1 MFVTSIS
8 QFMALNRPQEHGSN
22 VQPPNHLTFVLKL
35 EMQNAYKYLFIFRS
49 FNHLT
54 FTRPG
59 LSFAVHQTCQFM
71 NQSTQYHLIAAKSIF
86 NRFCLGLSFAL
97 ARSFC
102 IYRRRLAQESHWL
115 ALNHRLCHFLSQHSC
130 YLVCKEISNRNLLF
144 NRSWIWNFGNIG

>member
-1 MFVTSIS
+1 MCILHFLIMFVTSIS

-59 LSFAVHQTCQFM
+59 LFFAVHQTCQFM

-97 ARSFC
+97 AHLLSLHLQTQISPRIPLINWRSTTGFV
-102 IYRRRLAQESHWL
+102 I
-115 ALNHRLCHFLSQHSC
+115 FL
-130 YLVCKEISNRNLLF
+130 
-144 NRSWIWNFGNIG
+144 GNTPVTWFAKR